1 MADSISCGFDELALL
16 DSVSISL
23 ADGDCLQLSGANGS
37 GKTTLLRSI
46 AGMLPLVSGELSWRG
61 VEVNESNSDYW
72 SSSLFISHRDA
83 IYPNLSVIDNLAW
96 QFNMRGSHPS
106 KQQLAEYLGHF
117 ALDDYAASY
126 SNELSFGQR
135 RKLQLAYLQGSS
147 EPLWL
152 LDEPFTSLDT
162 ASQAALAQTLAE
174 HQARGGMCIFSS
186 HQSAPAGFFVV
197 NKSLSL

>member
-1 MADSISCGFDELALL
+1 M
-16 DSVSISL
+16 
-23 ADGDCLQLSGANGS
+23 QLSGANGS

-46 AGMLPLVSGELSWRG
+46 AGMLPLVSGELSWCG
-61 VEVNESNSDYW
+61 IEVNEPSSDYW

-83 IYPNLSVIDNLAW
+83 IYLNLSVIDNLAW
-96 QFNMRGSHPS
+96 QFNMRGSYPS

-135 RKLQLAYLQGSS
+135 RKLQLTYLRGSS

-152 LDEPFTSLDT
+152 LDEPFTGLDT
-162 ASQAALAQTLAE
+162 ASQKALAQTLAE
-174 HQARGGMCIFSS
+174 HQDRGGMCIFSS
-186 HQSAPAGFFVV
+186 HQSAPEGFFVI
-197 NKSLSL
+197 NKSLTLSN